1 MSDVGENPPAQEE
14 SQAIDPPAPDAE
26 AEDAPQDENPDDA
39 GEQPPADEEEAQAQ
53 DAENPDAQEEA
64 PAGPGDAEPQEEA
77 SMYHDDEAVRAHQ
90 KMVRDNKLTAS
101 KEKRYSEQAAF
112 QERVASKQQATTD
125 GKTIIDLTK
134 CFDCKSHAWCTAHNE
149 SKYDNMAAA
158 FEAAVIA
165 NLGEN
170 YYVAIN
176 CLQPSYKIGAFEI
189 QIGDKVYFSKLTSQ
203 CWPSAKGV
211 CDKISGTTA
220 DEKYEAAPK
229 EEAEKFETEAE

>member
-1 MSDVGENPPAQEE
+1 MSDAGENPPAPEE
-14 SQAIDPPAPDAE
+14 TEAIDPPAPDAE
-26 AEDAPQDENPDDA
+26 AEDAPQDANPDDA
-39 GEQPPADEEEAQAQ
+39 GEQPPADVEAQAQ
-53 DAENPDAQEEA
+53 DAEDPDAEEYRL
-64 PAGPGDAEPQEEA
+64 GPGPHGDELQEEA

-90 KMVRDNKLTAS
+90 KMVRDNKLAAS

-112 QERVASKQQATTD
+112 QERVASKEQATTD

-149 SKYDNMAAA
+149 GKYDSMAAA

-165 NLGEN
+165 NLGAN
-170 YYVAIN
+170 YHVAIN
-176 CLQPSYKIGAFEI
+176 CLQPNYKIGAFEI

-220 DEKYEAAPK
+220 DKKFEDAPK